1 MKKSI
6 ILFLLT
12 INILPVTGQN
22 NIGVSFS
29 QTYSTFRFKDS
40 DGEKE
45 DLKYTIKYGYG
56 LTWQQ
61 EIMENLFAEGS
72 LTYNCKGAT
81 STLGVQKLDWSL
93 HYVNV
98 SANIGYK
105 MILGRLTPH
114 GGAGLYYGRLLK
126 AEQFI
131 GSDYFD
137 LIETD
142 YIRKS
147 DFGAN
152 IFAGIGYDYSDNG
165 SVFVRLNETIGLL
178 QLEKDE
184 QSTQRMF
191 NRTFSIQVGL
201 YFSIQ

>member
-1 MKKSI
+1 MKRTISLLVLI
-6 ILFLLT
+6 MCFLSLSA
-12 INILPVTGQN
+12 QN
-22 NIGVSFS
+22 KIGVSFS

-40 DGEKE
+40 DGEVE

-56 LTWQQ
+56 LIWQQ
-61 EIMENLFAEGS
+61 EILESVFVDGS
-72 LTYNCKGAT
+72 LSYNCKGAT
-81 STLGVQKLDWSL
+81 STLGVQKLDWML
-93 HYVNV
+93 QYVNAGV
-98 SANIGYK
+98 SAGYK
-105 MILGRLTPH
+105 MTIGRLSPQ

-126 AEQFI
+126 AEQSI

-152 IFAGIGYDYSDNG
+152 LFAGIGYDYSDNG
-165 SVFVRLNETIGLL
+165 SVFVRLNETVGLL
-178 QLEKDE
+178 QLEKNE

-191 NRTFSIQVGL
+191 NRTFSIQLGL
-201 YFSIQ
+201 FFTIQ

>member
-1 MKKSI
+1 MKKI
-6 ILFLLT
+6 ITLLFLVS
-12 INILPVTGQN
+12 IFLPLKSQN
-22 NIGVSFS
+22 KIGVSFG
-29 QTYSTFRFKDS
+29 QMYSTFRFKDS
-40 DGEKE
+40 EGNIE

-56 LTWQQ
+56 VTWQQ
-61 EIMENLFAEGS
+61 EILESLFVEGS
-72 LTYNCKGAT
+72 LSYYGKGAT

-98 SANIGYK
+98 SINAVYK
-105 MILGRLTPH
+105 MTIGRLTPH

-152 IFAGIGYDYSDNG
+152 LFAGIGYDYSDYG

-184 QSTQRMF
+184 TATQRMF
-191 NRTFSIQVGL
+191 NRTFSIQLGL
-201 YFSIQ
+201 FFTIQ

>member
-1 MKKSI
+1 MKKLITLLLLVSI
-6 ILFLLT
+6 FLPLKS
-12 INILPVTGQN
+12 QN
-22 NIGVSFS
+22 KIGVSFG

-40 DGEKE
+40 EGAVE
-45 DLKYTIKYGYG
+45 DLKYTIRYGYG
-56 LTWQQ
+56 VIWQQ
-61 EIMENLFAEGS
+61 EITDFLFAEGS
-72 LTYNCKGAT
+72 LAYNCKGAT

-93 HYVNV
+93 HYVNASI
-98 SANIGYK
+98 SAGYK
-105 MILGRLTPH
+105 MTIGRLSPH

-184 QSTQRMF
+184 QATQRMF
-191 NRTFSIQVGL
+191 NRTFLIQLGL
-201 YFSIQ
+201 FFTIQ

>member
-1 MKKSI
+1 MKKLITLLFFLSI
-6 ILFLLT
+6 FL
-12 INILPVTGQN
+12 PMKSQN
-22 NIGVSFS
+22 KIGVSFG
-29 QTYSTFRFKDS
+29 QMYSTFRFKDS
-40 DGEKE
+40 EGNIE

-56 LTWQQ
+56 VTWQQ
-61 EIMENLFAEGS
+61 EIIESLFTEGS
-72 LTYNCKGAT
+72 LSYNGKGAT
-81 STLGVQKLDWSL
+81 STLGVQKLDWAL
-93 HYVNV
+93 HYVNAAV
-98 SANIGYK
+98 SAGYK
-105 MILGRLTPH
+105 MKIGRLSPH

-137 LIETD
+137 LVETD
-142 YIRKS
+142 YIKKS

-184 QSTQRMF
+184 TATQRMF
-191 NRTFSIQVGL
+191 NRTFSIQLGL
-201 YFSIQ
+201 FFTIQ

>member
-1 MKKSI
+1 MKKNI
-6 ILFLLT
+6 TILLLLMSFLPLKA
-12 INILPVTGQN
+12 QN
-22 NIGVSFS
+22 KIGVSFS

-40 DGEKE
+40 DGEVE

-61 EIMENLFAEGS
+61 EILESLFVEGS
-72 LTYNCKGAT
+72 LSYNCKGAG

-93 HYVNV
+93 HYVN
-98 SANIGYK
+98 AGINAGYK
-105 MILGRLTPH
+105 MIIGRLSPQ

-126 AEQFI
+126 AEQLI

-165 SVFVRLNETIGLL
+165 SVFIRLNETIGLL
-178 QLEKDE
+178 QLEKSE
-184 QSTQRMF
+184 LLSQKMF
-191 NRTFSIQVGL
+191 NRTFSIQLGL
-201 YFSIQ
+201 FFTIQ